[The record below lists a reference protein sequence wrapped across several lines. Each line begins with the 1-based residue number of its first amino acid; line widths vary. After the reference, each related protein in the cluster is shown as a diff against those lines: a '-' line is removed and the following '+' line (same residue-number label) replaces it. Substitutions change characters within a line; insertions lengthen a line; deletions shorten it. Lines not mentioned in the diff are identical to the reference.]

1 MTNINEKGILED
13 VVNYYREKLTAHGA
27 SPLGVDWNGV
37 ESQEQRFKQLCKVV
51 SEEKSFSMND
61 LGCGYGALNSYLR
74 SFGFDYQYN
83 GFDVCKDMI
92 DSAVKLYGA
101 DNNANFAVSST
112 PSGVA
117 DYGVASGI
125 FNVKLNHSAAEWLAY
140 VENTINTLDQTSKK
154 GFAFNCLTDYSDQKK
169 MKGYLYYADP
179 GYMFNLCKSRYSRN
193 VALLHD
199 YDLFEFTVVVRKY

>member
-1 MTNINEKGILED
+1 MTNIYEKGILED
-13 VVNYYREKLTAHGA
+13 VANYYRETLTTHGA

-37 ESQEQRFKQLCKVV
+37 ESQELRFKQLCQVV
-51 SEEKSFSMND
+51 SEEKSFSMNE

-74 SFGFDYQYN
+74 SLGFDYQYN
-83 GFDVCKDMI
+83 GFDVCEDMI
-92 DSAVKLYGA
+92 DIAVKRYGA
-101 DNNANFAVSST
+101 DNNASFAVAST
-112 PSGVA
+112 PSEVA

-125 FNVKLNHSAAEWLAY
+125 FNVKLNHTAAEWLAY

-154 GFAFNCLTDYSDQKK
+154 GFAFNCLTDYSDKEK
-169 MKGYLYYADP
+169 MRDYLYYADP

-199 YDLFEFTVVVRKY
+199 YELYEFTVIVRKY